1 MKRIKETRKKIIL
14 AKIARIRTTAIM
26 MAMLLMLA
34 LSTNTM
40 AQKQEKLE
48 NYASM
53 KMDKYSDNADESE
66 YSLDDME
73 LATADNT
80 NTDYMSDIGSMMVSG
95 YDAILKSMLKYFAPR
110 VIAILIIFLFFE
122 LLLFYLIITL
132 ARKQGRNIIAWCMF
146 GAFVTP
152 LIAALVLL
160 IAGKR
165 KEDETHFFVII
176 REGAAGTTI
185 CQPRPHP

>member
-1 MKRIKETRKKIIL
+1 MKRIEETRKKVIL

-40 AQKQEKLE
+40 AQKQDKLE

-73 LATADNT
+73 LATVDNT
-80 NTDYMSDIGSMMVSG
+80 NTDYMSDIGSMMLSG
-95 YDAILKSMLKYFAPR
+95 YDAVLKSMLKYFAPR

-165 KEDETHFFVII
+165 KEDETHFLS
-176 REGAAGTTI
+176 
-185 CQPRPHP
+185 

>member
-1 MKRIKETRKKIIL
+1 MKRIKETRKKVIL

-26 MAMLLMLA
+26 VAMLLMLA
-34 LSTNTM
+34 LSTSSM
-40 AQKQEKLE
+40 AQNQDKLE

-73 LATADNT
+73 LATVNNT
-80 NTDYMSDIGSMMVSG
+80 NTDYMSDIGTMMVSG
-95 YDAILKSMLKYFAPR
+95 YDAVLKSMLKYFAPR
-110 VIAILIIFLFFE
+110 VIAIMIIFLFFE

-132 ARKQGRNIIAWCMF
+132 ARKQDRNIIAWCMF

-152 LIAALVLL
+152 LIAVLVLL

-165 KEDETHFFVII
+165 KEDETPFLS
-176 REGAAGTTI
+176 
-185 CQPRPHP
+185 

>member
-1 MKRIKETRKKIIL
+1 MKRIKKTRKKVIL

-40 AQKQEKLE
+40 AQKQDKLE

-73 LATADNT
+73 LATVDNT
-80 NTDYMSDIGSMMVSG
+80 NTDYMSDIGSMMLSG
-95 YDAILKSMLKYFAPR
+95 YDAVLKSMLKYFAPR

-165 KEDETHFFVII
+165 KEDET
-176 REGAAGTTI
+176 RSLS
-185 CQPRPHP
+185 

>member
-1 MKRIKETRKKIIL
+1 MKRIKETRKKVIL

-40 AQKQEKLE
+40 AQKQDKLE

-73 LATADNT
+73 LATVGNT
-80 NTDYMSDIGSMMVSG
+80 NTDYMSDIGTMMVSG
-95 YDAILKSMLKYFAPR
+95 YDAVLKSMLKYFAPR

-165 KEDETHFFVII
+165 KEDETQFLS
-176 REGAAGTTI
+176 
-185 CQPRPHP
+185 

>member
-1 MKRIKETRKKIIL
+1 MKRIKETRKKVIL

-34 LSTNTM
+34 LPTSAM
-40 AQKQEKLE
+40 AQKQEKIE

-53 KMDKYSDNADESE
+53 KMDKDSDNVNESE
-66 YSLDDME
+66 YSLDNME
-73 LATADNT
+73 LTTVGNT
-80 NTDYMSDIGSMMVSG
+80 NTDYMSDIGSMIVSG
-95 YDAILKSMLKYFAPR
+95 YDTILKSMIKHFAPR
-110 VIAILIIFLFFE
+110 VIVFLIIFLFFE

-132 ARKQGRNIIAWCMF
+132 ARRQDRNIVVWCMF

-152 LIAALVLL
+152 LIAVLVLL

-165 KEDETHFFVII
+165 KEDETRFLS
-176 REGAAGTTI
+176 
-185 CQPRPHP
+185 

>member
-34 LSTNTM
+34 LSTSAM
-40 AQKQEKLE
+40 AQKQEKIE

-53 KMDKYSDNADESE
+53 KMDKYSTNADESE

-73 LATADNT
+73 LTTVDNT
-80 NTDYMSDIGSMMVSG
+80 NTDYMSDIGSMIASG
-95 YDAILKSMLKYFAPR
+95 YDTVLKSMIKYFAPR
-110 VIAILIIFLFFE
+110 VIVFLIIVLFFE

-132 ARKQGRNIIAWCMF
+132 ARRQDRNIVVWCMF

-152 LIAALVLL
+152 LIAVLVLL
-160 IAGKR
+160 MAGKR
-165 KEDETHFFVII
+165 KEDET
-176 REGAAGTTI
+176 RSLS
-185 CQPRPHP
+185 

>member
-1 MKRIKETRKKIIL
+1 MKRIKETRKKVIL
-14 AKIARIRTTAIM
+14 AKIARIRTTAFM

-34 LSTNTM
+34 LSTSSM
-40 AQKQEKLE
+40 AQKQDKLE

-73 LATADNT
+73 LATVGNT

-95 YDAILKSMLKYFAPR
+95 YDAVLKSMLKYFAPR

-165 KEDETHFFVII
+165 KEDETQFLS
-176 REGAAGTTI
+176 
-185 CQPRPHP
+185 

>member
-1 MKRIKETRKKIIL
+1 MKRIKETRKKVIL

-40 AQKQEKLE
+40 AQKQDKLE

-73 LATADNT
+73 LATVGNT
-80 NTDYMSDIGSMMVSG
+80 NTDYMSDIGSMMLSG
-95 YDAILKSMLKYFAPR
+95 YDAVLKSMLKYFAPR

-152 LIAALVLL
+152 LIAALVLP

-165 KEDETHFFVII
+165 KEDETHFLS
-176 REGAAGTTI
+176 
-185 CQPRPHP
+185 

>member
-1 MKRIKETRKKIIL
+1 MKRIKETRKKVIL

-34 LSTNTM
+34 LPTSAM
-40 AQKQEKLE
+40 AQKQEKIE

-53 KMDKYSDNADESE
+53 KLDKHSANADESE
-66 YSLDDME
+66 YNLDDME
-73 LATADNT
+73 LTTVGNT
-80 NTDYMSDIGSMMVSG
+80 NTDYMSDIGSMMISG
-95 YDAILKSMLKYFAPR
+95 YDAVLKSMLKYFAPR

-132 ARKQGRNIIAWCMF
+132 ARKFERNIIVWCMF

-152 LIAALVLL
+152 LIAVFVLL
-160 IAGKR
+160 MAGKR
-165 KEDETHFFVII
+165 KEDETRFLS
-176 REGAAGTTI
+176 
-185 CQPRPHP
+185 

>member
-1 MKRIKETRKKIIL
+1 MQRIKETRKKVIL

-53 KMDKYSDNADESE
+53 KMDKYSDNVDESE

-73 LATADNT
+73 LTTVDNT
-80 NTDYMSDIGSMMVSG
+80 NTDYMSDIGSMMLSG
-95 YDAILKSMLKYFAPR
+95 YDAVLKSMLKYFAPR
-110 VIAILIIFLFFE
+110 VIAIMIIFLFFE

-132 ARKQGRNIIAWCMF
+132 ARKQDRNIIAWCMF

-152 LIAALVLL
+152 LIAVLVLL

-165 KEDETHFFVII
+165 KEDETHFLS
-176 REGAAGTTI
+176 
-185 CQPRPHP
+185 

>member
-1 MKRIKETRKKIIL
+1 MKRIKETRKKVIL

-53 KMDKYSDNADESE
+53 KMDKYSDNVDESE
-66 YSLDDME
+66 SSLDDME
-73 LATADNT
+73 LTTVGNT
-80 NTDYMSDIGSMMVSG
+80 NTDYMSDIGTMMVSG
-95 YDAILKSMLKYFAPR
+95 YDAVLKSMLKYFAPR

-165 KEDETHFFVII
+165 KEDETHFLS
-176 REGAAGTTI
+176 
-185 CQPRPHP
+185 

>member
-1 MKRIKETRKKIIL
+1 MKRIKETRKKVIL

-34 LSTNTM
+34 LSTSAM
-40 AQKQEKLE
+40 AQKQEKIE

-53 KMDKYSDNADESE
+53 KMDKYSANADESE
-66 YSLDDME
+66 YSLDNTE
-73 LATADNT
+73 LTTVGNT
-80 NTDYMSDIGSMMVSG
+80 NTDYMSDIGSMMISG
-95 YDAILKSMLKYFAPR
+95 YDTILKSMLKYFAPR

-132 ARKQGRNIIAWCMF
+132 ARKFERNIIVWCMF

-152 LIAALVLL
+152 LIGVLVLL

-165 KEDETHFFVII
+165 KEDETHFLS
-176 REGAAGTTI
+176 
-185 CQPRPHP
+185 

>member
-1 MKRIKETRKKIIL
+1 MKRIKETRKKVIL

-34 LSTNTM
+34 LPTSAM
-40 AQKQEKLE
+40 AQKQEKIE

-53 KMDKYSDNADESE
+53 KMDKYSANADESE
-66 YSLDDME
+66 YSLDNME
-73 LATADNT
+73 LTAVDNT
-80 NTDYMSDIGSMMVSG
+80 NTDYMSDIGSMMISG
-95 YDAILKSMLKYFAPR
+95 YDTVLKSMLKYFAPR

-132 ARKQGRNIIAWCMF
+132 ARKFERNIIVWCMF

-152 LIAALVLL
+152 LIAVLVLL
-160 IAGKR
+160 MAGKR
-165 KEDETHFFVII
+165 KEDETRFLS
-176 REGAAGTTI
+176 
-185 CQPRPHP
+185 

>member
-1 MKRIKETRKKIIL
+1 MKRIKETRKKVIL

-53 KMDKYSDNADESE
+53 KMDKYSANADESE

-73 LATADNT
+73 LTTVDNT
-80 NTDYMSDIGSMMVSG
+80 NTDYMSDIGSMIVSG
-95 YDAILKSMLKYFAPR
+95 YDTILKSMIKYFAPR
-110 VIAILIIFLFFE
+110 VIVFLIIVLFFE

-132 ARKQGRNIIAWCMF
+132 ARRQDRNIVVWCMF

-152 LIAALVLL
+152 LIAVLVLL
-160 IAGKR
+160 MAGKR
-165 KEDETHFFVII
+165 KEDETRFLS
-176 REGAAGTTI
+176 
-185 CQPRPHP
+185 

>member
-1 MKRIKETRKKIIL
+1 MKRIKETRKKVIL

-34 LSTNTM
+34 LSTSVM

-53 KMDKYSDNADESE
+53 KMDKYSANADDSE
-66 YSLDDME
+66 YSLDNME
-73 LATADNT
+73 LTTVGNT
-80 NTDYMSDIGSMMVSG
+80 NTDYMSDIGSMIVSG
-95 YDAILKSMLKYFAPR
+95 YDTVLKSMIKYFAPR
-110 VIAILIIFLFFE
+110 VILILIIFLFFE

-132 ARKQGRNIIAWCMF
+132 ARKQDRNIVVWCMF

-152 LIAALVLL
+152 LIAVLVLL

-165 KEDETHFFVII
+165 KEDETRFLS
-176 REGAAGTTI
+176 
-185 CQPRPHP
+185 

>member
-1 MKRIKETRKKIIL
+1 MKRIKETRKKVIL

-53 KMDKYSDNADESE
+53 KMDKYSANADESE

-73 LATADNT
+73 LTTVGNA
-80 NTDYMSDIGSMMVSG
+80 NTDYMSDIGSMMISG
-95 YDAILKSMLKYFAPR
+95 YDTILKSMIKYFAPR
-110 VIAILIIFLFFE
+110 VIVFLIIVLFFE

-132 ARKQGRNIIAWCMF
+132 ARRQDRNIVVWCMF

-152 LIAALVLL
+152 LIAVLVLL
-160 IAGKR
+160 MAGKR
-165 KEDETHFFVII
+165 KEDETRFLS
-176 REGAAGTTI
+176 
-185 CQPRPHP
+185 

>member
-1 MKRIKETRKKIIL
+1 MKRIKERRKKVIL

-34 LSTNTM
+34 LSTSSM
-40 AQKQEKLE
+40 AQKQDKLE

-73 LATADNT
+73 LATVGNT

-95 YDAILKSMLKYFAPR
+95 YDAVLKSMLKYFAPR

-165 KEDETHFFVII
+165 KEDETQFLS
-176 REGAAGTTI
+176 
-185 CQPRPHP
+185 

>member
-1 MKRIKETRKKIIL
+1 MKRIKETRKKVIL

-34 LSTNTM
+34 LSTSSM
-40 AQKQEKLE
+40 AQKQDKLE

-73 LATADNT
+73 LTTVDNT
-80 NTDYMSDIGSMMVSG
+80 DTDYMSDIGSMMVSG
-95 YDAILKSMLKYFAPR
+95 YDAVLKSMLKYFAPR
-110 VIAILIIFLFFE
+110 VIAIMIIFLFFE

-132 ARKQGRNIIAWCMF
+132 ARKQDRNIIAWCMF

-165 KEDETHFFVII
+165 KEDETHFLS
-176 REGAAGTTI
+176 
-185 CQPRPHP
+185 

>member
-1 MKRIKETRKKIIL
+1 MKRIKETRKKVIL

-53 KMDKYSDNADESE
+53 KMDKYSANADESE

-73 LATADNT
+73 LTTVGNA
-80 NTDYMSDIGSMMVSG
+80 NTDYMSDIGSMMISG
-95 YDAILKSMLKYFAPR
+95 YDTILKSMIKYFAPR
-110 VIAILIIFLFFE
+110 VIVFLIIVLFFE

-132 ARKQGRNIIAWCMF
+132 ARRQDRNIVVWCMF

-152 LIAALVLL
+152 LIAVLVLL

-165 KEDETHFFVII
+165 KEDETRFLS
-176 REGAAGTTI
+176 
-185 CQPRPHP
+185 

>member
-1 MKRIKETRKKIIL
+1 MKRIKETRKKVIL
-14 AKIARIRTTAIM
+14 AKIARIRTTAFM

-34 LSTNTM
+34 LSTSSM
-40 AQKQEKLE
+40 AQKQEKIE

-73 LATADNT
+73 LATVGNT
-80 NTDYMSDIGSMMVSG
+80 NTDYMSDIGSMMLSG
-95 YDAILKSMLKYFAPR
+95 YDAVLKSMLKYFAPR

-165 KEDETHFFVII
+165 KEDETHFLS
-176 REGAAGTTI
+176 
-185 CQPRPHP
+185 

>member
-40 AQKQEKLE
+40 AQKQDKLE

-53 KMDKYSDNADESE
+53 KMDKYSANADESE
-66 YSLDDME
+66 YSLDNME
-73 LATADNT
+73 LTTADNT

-95 YDAILKSMLKYFAPR
+95 YDAVLKSMLKYFAPR

-132 ARKQGRNIIAWCMF
+132 ARKQDRNIVVWCMF

-152 LIAALVLL
+152 LIAVLVLL

-165 KEDETHFFVII
+165 RENETRFLS
-176 REGAAGTTI
+176 
-185 CQPRPHP
+185 

>member
-1 MKRIKETRKKIIL
+1 MKRIKETRKKVIL

-34 LSTNTM
+34 LSTSAM
-40 AQKQEKLE
+40 AQKQEKIE

-53 KMDKYSDNADESE
+53 KMDKYSDNVDESE
-66 YSLDDME
+66 YSLDNME
-73 LATADNT
+73 LTTVGNT
-80 NTDYMSDIGSMMVSG
+80 NTDYMSDIGSMIVSG
-95 YDAILKSMLKYFAPR
+95 YDTVLKSMIKYFAPR

-132 ARKQGRNIIAWCMF
+132 ARKQDRNIVVWCMF
-146 GAFVTP
+146 GSFVTP
-152 LIAALVLL
+152 LIAVLVLL

-165 KEDETHFFVII
+165 KEDETRFLS
-176 REGAAGTTI
+176 
-185 CQPRPHP
+185 

>member
-1 MKRIKETRKKIIL
+1 MKRIKETRKKVIL

-53 KMDKYSDNADESE
+53 KMDKYSANADESE

-73 LATADNT
+73 LTTVDNT
-80 NTDYMSDIGSMMVSG
+80 NTDYMSDIGSMIVSG
-95 YDAILKSMLKYFAPR
+95 YDTILKSMIKYFAPR
-110 VIAILIIFLFFE
+110 VIVFLIIVLFFE
-122 LLLFYLIITL
+122 ILLFYLIITL
-132 ARKQGRNIIAWCMF
+132 ARKYERNIIVWCMF

-152 LIAALVLL
+152 LIAVLVLL

-165 KEDETHFFVII
+165 KEDETRFLL
-176 REGAAGTTI
+176 
-185 CQPRPHP
+185 

>member
-1 MKRIKETRKKIIL
+1 MKRIKETRKKVIL
-14 AKIARIRTTAIM
+14 AKIARIRTTAFM

-34 LSTNTM
+34 LSTSSM
-40 AQKQEKLE
+40 AQKQDKLE

-73 LATADNT
+73 LATVGNT

-95 YDAILKSMLKYFAPR
+95 YDAVLKSMLKYFAPR

-165 KEDETHFFVII
+165 KEDETHFLS
-176 REGAAGTTI
+176 
-185 CQPRPHP
+185 

>member
-1 MKRIKETRKKIIL
+1 MKRIKETRKKVIL

-40 AQKQEKLE
+40 AQKQDKLE

-53 KMDKYSDNADESE
+53 KMDKYSANADESE

-73 LATADNT
+73 LATVGNT
-80 NTDYMSDIGSMMVSG
+80 NTDYMSDIGSMMLLG
-95 YDAILKSMLKYFAPR
+95 YDAVLKSMLKYFAPR

-165 KEDETHFFVII
+165 KEDETHFLS
-176 REGAAGTTI
+176 
-185 CQPRPHP
+185 

>member
-1 MKRIKETRKKIIL
+1 MKRIKETRKKVIL

-34 LSTNTM
+34 LSTSSM
-40 AQKQEKLE
+40 AQKQDKLE

-73 LATADNT
+73 LATVGNT
-80 NTDYMSDIGSMMVSG
+80 NTDYISDIGSMMVSG
-95 YDAILKSMLKYFAPR
+95 YDAVLKSMLKYFAPR

-165 KEDETHFFVII
+165 KEDETHFLS
-176 REGAAGTTI
+176 
-185 CQPRPHP
+185 

>member
-1 MKRIKETRKKIIL
+1 MKRIKETRKKVIL

-34 LSTNTM
+34 LSNSAM
-40 AQKQEKLE
+40 AQKQEKIE

-53 KMDKYSDNADESE
+53 KMDKYSDNVNESE
-66 YSLDDME
+66 YSLDNME
-73 LATADNT
+73 LTTVGNT
-80 NTDYMSDIGSMMVSG
+80 NTDYMSDIGSMIVSG
-95 YDAILKSMLKYFAPR
+95 YDTILKSMIKYFAPR
-110 VIAILIIFLFFE
+110 VIVFLIIFLFFE

-132 ARKQGRNIIAWCMF
+132 ARRQDRNIVVWCMF

-160 IAGKR
+160 MAGKR
-165 KEDETHFFVII
+165 KEDETRFLS
-176 REGAAGTTI
+176 
-185 CQPRPHP
+185 

>member
-48 NYASM
+48 NYAST
-53 KMDKYSDNADESE
+53 KMDKYSDNADESG

-95 YDAILKSMLKYFAPR
+95 YDAVLKSMLKYFAPR
-110 VIAILIIFLFFE
+110 IIAILIIFLFFE

-132 ARKQGRNIIAWCMF
+132 ARKQGRSIIAWCMF

-165 KEDETHFFVII
+165 KEDETHFLS
-176 REGAAGTTI
+176 
-185 CQPRPHP
+185 

>member
-1 MKRIKETRKKIIL
+1 MKRIKETRKKVIL
-14 AKIARIRTTAIM
+14 AKIARIRTTAFM

-34 LSTNTM
+34 LSTSSM
-40 AQKQEKLE
+40 AQKQDKLE

-73 LATADNT
+73 LATVGNT

-95 YDAILKSMLKYFAPR
+95 YDAVLKSMLKYFAPR

-132 ARKQGRNIIAWCMF
+132 VRKQGRNIIAWCMF

-165 KEDETHFFVII
+165 KEDETQFLS
-176 REGAAGTTI
+176 
-185 CQPRPHP
+185 

>member
-1 MKRIKETRKKIIL
+1 MKRIKETRKKVIL

-26 MAMLLMLA
+26 MVMLLMLA
-34 LSTNTM
+34 LPTSAM
-40 AQKQEKLE
+40 AQKQEKIE

-53 KMDKYSDNADESE
+53 KMDKYSANADESE
-66 YSLDDME
+66 YSLDNME
-73 LATADNT
+73 LTTVGNT
-80 NTDYMSDIGSMMVSG
+80 NTDYMSDIGSMMISG
-95 YDAILKSMLKYFAPR
+95 YDTILKSMLKYFAPR

-132 ARKQGRNIIAWCMF
+132 ARKHDRNIVVWCMF

-152 LIAALVLL
+152 LIAVLVLL

-165 KEDETHFFVII
+165 KEDETRFLS
-176 REGAAGTTI
+176 
-185 CQPRPHP
+185 

>member
-53 KMDKYSDNADESE
+53 KMDKYSDNADESG

-80 NTDYMSDIGSMMVSG
+80 NTDYMSDIGSMIISG
-95 YDAILKSMLKYFAPR
+95 YDAILKSMIKYFAPS
-110 VIAILIIFLFFE
+110 VIAILIIFLFF
-122 LLLFYLIITL
+122 
-132 ARKQGRNIIAWCMF
+132 
-146 GAFVTP
+146 
-152 LIAALVLL
+152 
-160 IAGKR
+160 
-165 KEDETHFFVII
+165 
-176 REGAAGTTI
+176 
-185 CQPRPHP
+185 

>member
-1 MKRIKETRKKIIL
+1 MKRIKETRKKVIL

-40 AQKQEKLE
+40 AQKQEKIE

-73 LATADNT
+73 LTTVGNT

-165 KEDETHFFVII
+165 KEDETHFL
-176 REGAAGTTI
+176 T
-185 CQPRPHP
+185 

>member
-1 MKRIKETRKKIIL
+1 MKRIKETRKKVIL
-14 AKIARIRTTAIM
+14 AKIARIRTTAII
-26 MAMLLMLA
+26 MAMLLTLA
-34 LSTNTM
+34 LSTSTM
-40 AQKQEKLE
+40 AQKQDKLE

-73 LATADNT
+73 LATVGNT

-95 YDAILKSMLKYFAPR
+95 YDAVLKSMLKYFAPR

-152 LIAALVLL
+152 LIAVLVLL

-165 KEDETHFFVII
+165 KEDEIHFLS
-176 REGAAGTTI
+176 
-185 CQPRPHP
+185 

>member
-1 MKRIKETRKKIIL
+1 MKRIKETRKKVIL
-14 AKIARIRTTAIM
+14 SKIARIRTAAFM

-34 LSTNTM
+34 LSTSSM
-40 AQKQEKLE
+40 AQKQDKLE

-73 LATADNT
+73 LATVGNT

-165 KEDETHFFVII
+165 KEDETQFLS
-176 REGAAGTTI
+176 
-185 CQPRPHP
+185 

>member
-1 MKRIKETRKKIIL
+1 MKRIKETRKKVIL

-34 LSTNTM
+34 LSTSVM

-53 KMDKYSDNADESE
+53 KMDKYSDNVDESE
-66 YSLDDME
+66 YSLDNIE
-73 LATADNT
+73 LTTVGNT
-80 NTDYMSDIGSMMVSG
+80 NTDYMSDIGSMIVSG
-95 YDAILKSMLKYFAPR
+95 YDTILKSMIKYYAPR
-110 VIAILIIFLFFE
+110 VVAILIIFLFFE

-132 ARKQGRNIIAWCMF
+132 ARKFGRNIIIWCMF

-152 LIAALVLL
+152 LIAVLVLL

-165 KEDETHFFVII
+165 KEDETHFLS
-176 REGAAGTTI
+176 
-185 CQPRPHP
+185 